1 MDFSFFFLSIPLA
14 VTEARQAKHSL
25 KLFYISSRAL
35 RSRIPTD
42 SLSLLPI
49 KVYGKKKKSKFT
61 CFHGKDIIFIIN
73 QKQHSISSIW
83 RHLTERTGHKN

>member
-49 KVYGKKKKSKFT
+49 KVYGKKKKANLPAFMEKILFS
-61 CFHGKDIIFIIN
+61 
-73 QKQHSISSIW
+73 
-83 RHLTERTGHKN
+83 L